1 MINNFISKKN
11 KTFIIAEL
19 SGNHNNN
26 FDLAVKT
33 IESIAETGADAVK
46 IQTYKPE
53 SLTINLDKGY
63 FAPKKE
69 GLWKGY
75 TPWNLYKEAS
85 MPYEWHSKLK
95 KISEKKGL
103 IFFSSPFDKEG
114 VDFLETL
121 NVPIYKIAS
130 FEIVDINLIEY
141 CAKKMKPIIIS
152 TGVADIK
159 DIDLAI
165 KTCRNV
171 GNKDITL
178 LKCTSNYPAKIK
190 DADLLT
196 IPDMKKKFGVK
207 VGVSDHTMGYLVP
220 LVAVSLGAS
229 VVEKHYI
236 LDRKLGGVDS
246 AFSMEPQEF
255 KDMVKNIRNVE
266 LCLGKVNY
274 DVSKTKKLKRKSLFF
289 IKDIK
294 KGEKLTSKN
303 IRSIR
308 PGHGLHPKNYKKILN
323 KLASSDVKK
332 GTPIKWSMILKS

>member
-178 LKCTSNYPAKIK
+178 LKCTSNYPAEIK

-255 KDMVKNIRNVE
+255 KDMIKNIRNVE

-332 GTPIKWSMILKS
+332 CTPIKWSMILKS